1 MARSD
6 DVLTPLATISFTRD
20 LFKPRDRD
28 NGKKN
33 YGCTLLFSKSEDISK
48 LKQLAA
54 DAAIAEWGD
63 KAVGMIKDEII
74 KSPFL
79 DGDGKQGK
87 NKETGEPHKGY
98 PGTTFIR
105 CSSGEDFQP
114 KVFGPSGKT
123 TDRLYSEAELPSG
136 SKVKAVVNAYTWENK
151 ENGKGISFGISIIQL
166 VRKAEGDEVLGGGG
180 GGPDPEK
187 FLEKIDS
194 GDAPEETKTGAGASG
209 LFG

>member
-1 MARSD
+1 MARSE
-6 DVLTPLATISFTRD
+6 DVKTPKAIIAFAHTCFE
-20 LFKPRDRD
+20 PQERD
-28 NGKKN
+28 NGKKQ
-33 YGCTLLFSKSEDISK
+33 YAPTLLFSKDTDLSA
-48 LKQLAA
+48 LKQAAA

-63 KAVGMIKDEII
+63 KAIQWIKDEVI

-79 DGDGKQGK
+79 DGDGKQAVSK
-87 NKETGEPHKGY
+87 KTGERH
-98 PGTTFIR
+98 PGFAGRTFIR
-105 CSSGEDFQP
+105 CVSGEDYQP
-114 KVFGPSGKT
+114 KMFGPSGKT
-123 TDRLYSEAELPSG
+123 TDRLYDKADLPSG
-136 SKVKAVVNAYTWENK
+136 STVSAVVNAFTWENK